1 MNHSLGS
8 CIQPFG
14 GCAPEASGARTPTR
28 RMTRATGDERPEA
41 RRRDGRRADAFSAR
55 RMLLERILGEP
66 DFAHYQSEG
75 RHELVP
81 VRQIKLVQEDPLAGT
96 PVLIR
101 WDFNNYTL
109 VYGSLSQEAI
119 EDLQPDTVQL
129 RDPTKGSDW

>member
-75 RHELVP
+75 RHELVTWQKGFGLTSCRDAV
-81 VRQIKLVQEDPLAGT
+81 VRVGEFSLFFGLLA
-96 PVLIR
+96 PFR
-101 WDFNNYTL
+101 F
-109 VYGSLSQEAI
+109 
-119 EDLQPDTVQL
+119 
-129 RDPTKGSDW
+129 R